1 MEVWLNKKCSKYSDD
16 LNKDLIEYLF
26 QELILFLKKND
37 DIYLE
42 EDFETFKKDF
52 YNFIYNQYS

>member
-1 MEVWLNKKCSKYSDD
+1 MERWLNKKCSKYSDD
-16 LNKDLIEYLF
+16 LNKDLIENLF
-26 QELILFLKKND
+26 QELLSFLNKND

-42 EDFETFKKDF
+42 EDFETFKKYF

>member
-1 MEVWLNKKCSKYSDD
+1 MERWLNKKCSKYSDD
-16 LNKDLIEYLF
+16 LNKDLIENLF
-26 QELILFLKKND
+26 QELLSFLKKND

>member
-1 MEVWLNKKCSKYSDD
+1 MERWLNKKCSKYSDD
-16 LNKDLIEYLF
+16 LNKDLIENLF
-26 QELILFLKKND
+26 QELLSFLKEND

>member
-1 MEVWLNKKCSKYSDD
+1 MENWLNKKCSKYSED
-16 LNKDLIEYLF
+16 LNRDLVDGLF
-26 QELILFLKKND
+26 QELMLFLKKKN

>member
-1 MEVWLNKKCSKYSDD
+1 MERWLNKKCSKYSDD
-16 LNKDLIEYLF
+16 LNKDLIENLF
-26 QELILFLKKND
+26 QELFSFLKKND